1 MTATPASKA
10 PPRRRLLLWLPV
22 ALMMAAQIALSAQGR
37 LPAALSPFPAS
48 DKLAHAAWFFLLGLL
63 VYRAGRDAQGW
74 SRRRAVAFVL
84 LGAAL
89 WGASDEGHQSFVP
102 GRAVEAADLAADVAG
117 AGFAVL
123 LAEPLLRR
131 LGLLAAPR

>member
-1 MTATPASKA
+1 
-10 PPRRRLLLWLPV
+10 
-22 ALMMAAQIALSAQGR
+22 MMAVQLVLSAQGR
-37 LPAALSPFPAS
+37 LPAALSPFPGS

-63 VYRAGRDAQGW
+63 AYRAGRDAEGW
-74 SRRRAVAFVL
+74 SRRRAAAFVL

-89 WGASDEGHQSFVP
+89 WGASDEGHQALVP

-117 AGFAVL
+117 AGFALL

-131 LGLLAAPR
+131 LGFLSAPR